1 MQSAKNLL
9 LTGKPGSGKTTAL
22 IAAVKLIGMRAGGF
36 YTQEVR
42 EKGERIG
49 FNIVTLS
56 GRSRM
61 MASKGFRS
69 PRRVGSYGVDVEA
82 IDTLAAGS
90 IEEAIEKDDL
100 IVIDEIG
107 KMELFSD
114 VFRRSILK
122 ALDSPKPVIGV
133 IMEKHDE
140 FADKV
145 KARADVKL
153 IGVTHKNRDE
163 VPALLKA
170 YIEGL

>member
-1 MQSAKNLL
+1 MRGAKNVL

-22 IAAVKLIGMRAGGF
+22 MAAVKLIGARAGGF
-36 YTQEVR
+36 YTQEIR

-69 PRRVGSYGVDVEA
+69 PHRVGSYGVDVEA
-82 IDTLAAGS
+82 VDTLAAES
-90 IEEAIEKDDL
+90 IDKAIEKDDI

-114 VFRRSILK
+114 GFRHAVLR
-122 ALDSPKPVIGV
+122 ALNSPKPVIGV
-133 IMEKHDE
+133 IMQKPDA
-140 FADKV
+140 FADMI
-145 KARADVKL
+145 KARADVRL
-153 IGVTHKNRDE
+153 IEVTHKNRDE